1 MKRKRFSL
9 LVLVAL
15 LALTNLNNTF
25 GQSVGDYGSTAAS
38 GTAGTMNWFTG
49 TWYICNSAGTWAG
62 ATSTTTPPTQNNN
75 VWILSGD
82 SVTISFGTAG
92 TLAKCKNLEVAGKL
106 NQVGTQVENS
116 QIFGDL
122 HVASTGIFYGRQK
135 LIWGNWLATT
145 SNLTIDAGGK
155 FLLFDQ
161 FRLYG
166 SSTGSSIMT
175 NNGIFGQSTVVAGS
189 SATIY
194 MINASSASG
203 NADVRFTGTG
213 KTIFR
218 RLFADT
224 NAGSFNIT
232 VDQDMTFC
240 PASTDPGI
248 KLQNA
253 SGATS
258 TSTRTFTINAGKTVT
273 ISGGWFANNAAFTG
287 ADANNTYTINGTL
300 DASAASIYFGCTSNT
315 SYTTNS
321 QIINIGATGT
331 LKCGST
337 VYMNKPQAGQTLA
350 VNVEKGGTIT
360 YKGSAFQT
368 KPTASTYTVA
378 TAPSALLCA
387 TNSKLAFTNSS
398 ATTIAVNSA
407 LIADSLGLAAP
418 TTLTGAGNT
427 TVNNALTLGGVL
439 VNNAGNLALG
449 TNAGLNGSSTNY
461 IDLAAGGSFTRNGVL
476 PASTLIP
483 VGNGSYYT
491 PLTLANTTG
500 NPNITV
506 KVKTSLDN
514 AVEDATKIVNL
525 QWSILSSIPTTSD
538 IKFQFNGANKASAFD
553 AASTCDLGVYSNSW
567 AAVNLGTPVGTDPYS
582 IAVYSLTIP
591 TTENFYVIGNTGKV
605 ARMASTSS
613 TWTGSVNTDWATAG
627 NWSNGVPDN
636 TFDAIIP
643 ASLTSYPVLTGTQA
657 IKNLTVES
665 GASIT
670 NNGTLLMAGPSLTVN
685 GTLSGNGVY
694 QFNGSVA
701 QTINGVFAVNNLTVN
716 NTAGV
721 INNGTLIL
729 QTKLNLV
736 AGGLS
741 GTAPVYPTDMPVEF
755 TGSGTSSTGLF
766 LSPSAGT
773 VGTLTLNGTGT
784 LSLSNPVQIK
794 TLTLTAGTLD
804 NSAKNLTVS
813 TSLNRT
819 AGVLLASPNYGGSIP
834 VTYNGTI
841 PTYSGSEL
849 TPASG
854 SINTLTISGSDVY
867 TVSNTFNTTG
877 NIHVVSG
884 TFKMGANVAVQN
896 VMVEAAAVFNSDNTA
911 TSAAR
916 HTLTIG
922 NGAAGNDAIL
932 TVNGTMGNT
941 VKWTNDGIDI
951 EISGNAKTLTING
964 TGFIGISGMRPA
976 ADANTRE
983 QDVFIDNNLYLDR
996 DNGGA
1001 SNIEST
1007 LTLQNGTCTFARTLT
1022 IAAGDT
1028 VFFRGNGALHGA
1040 KNTSSSTDELINN
1053 YASTNV
1059 NQGNCTYYVYG
1070 MLDFVSAGY
1079 TASTALNL
1087 NTTSF
1092 TGNAQSV
1099 ILNVKAGGVVK
1110 LPGIVKMFTAL
1121 SGQTA
1126 DIVAEPNSTVIF
1138 GFNGTQYNV
1147 LTGTG
1152 KIPEFNFQNV
1162 VVNNAN
1168 GMNLTKPITI
1178 KGSLTLTAGNITG
1191 SAVVMNGTEAQ
1202 TIVAN
1207 GNAIANLTINNAA
1220 GVTGAPVVTNTLSL
1234 TNGTIS
1240 DFSNLANATVVFN
1253 GSVAQTIGEGLSSV
1267 KNLTINN
1274 TAGVSLGSA
1283 PTVSGVLAIQS
1294 GKLSLGN
1301 YNLTI
1306 GTSGSISLASSDNY
1320 VVTDGAG
1327 LLVMNAPVS
1336 TSTVFP
1342 IGTSA
1347 TFNPVTLNPAS
1358 TSTFYVGVKNAIAPA
1373 LPLADATILPL
1384 KSVNRTWS
1392 ISTSTPSATTL
1403 TFGYNGGTDANA
1415 EFDNS
1420 GTEVALLQNDGS
1432 NWKYV
1437 GFGAVVPGIGITTAK
1452 TATVEGIGSFAA
1464 FTLANPG
1471 PGAIYNN
1478 TSGNTFSDVFRST
1491 GNGNWNSAT
1500 LWELKNA
1507 DSDTWAATVLSPTA
1521 TSTVTIQSGDTV
1533 MINTQAGVGN
1543 LTIESAAVLKS
1554 TVSAYTSTPIVLALG
1569 KASSVIRNNG
1579 LFGCPINSPAGTSGD
1594 GITLAMGAN
1603 CVSFLLTGTGESG
1616 IGNMYALAS
1625 SNNLSAVID
1634 QNTQFRYSTAG
1645 SKRTALTLLDPNG
1658 AAFTGSRYLLASAG
1672 KSISF
1677 LNSNSCLHGT
1687 TFSTEGSYA
1696 EQQGNI
1702 TYNFQGGL
1710 DLKGGNVYI
1719 TSSKNVLDSAQVIK
1733 LNVGKNANL
1742 VVAGDFNFC
1751 KVQAKQAV
1759 YVYLEDSAFLDATMA
1774 SVYGTNVY
1782 GPSTNSTAGYGS
1794 NYVWVIT
1801 NGSAKYARNVGN
1813 YGSKAKYFNVAV
1825 APKNGDY
1832 AGLTGNPLWI
1842 TNNLTEEEVYTVNVN
1857 PSQPYPFTTFSADY
1871 ALNRTWMVKP
1881 TKMDPP
1887 CGSTVYYGF
1896 TGTPS
1901 TDGNASFSPTQAA
1914 ASGSA
1919 STYTT
1924 GGGPSI
1930 PAGASDILAFV
1941 GLADSWCNVAPASNI
1956 IPAVGTFGTPWQLNF
1971 FIGNYFEPYLFTL
1984 RNKVA
1989 PQICH

>member
-1 MKRKRFSL
+1 MKRKHFSL
-9 LVLVAL
+9 LAIIVFLVFL
-15 LALTNLNNTF
+15 HTTSVF
-25 GQSVGDYGSTAAS
+25 GQAVGDYGSTAAS
-38 GTAGTMNWFTG
+38 GTPGTMNWFTG
-49 TWYICNSAGTWAG
+49 TWYLCTSAGTWTG
-62 ATSTTTPPTQNNN
+62 ATTTTIPPTQTNN
-75 VWILSGD
+75 VWILTGD
-82 SVTISFGTAG
+82 SVTISSGTAG

-116 QIFGDL
+116 QIFGNL
-122 HVASTGIFYGRQK
+122 HVANGAVFYGRQK
-135 LIWGNWLATT
+135 LIWGNWLATPST
-145 SNLTIDAGGK
+145 LNIDAGGK

-161 FRLYG
+161 FRLFG
-166 SSTGSSIMT
+166 SATGSSIIT
-175 NNGIFGQSTVVAGS
+175 NNGIFGQATPVAGT

-194 MINASSASG
+194 VINASSASG

-232 VDQDMTFC
+232 VDQDITFC
-240 PASTDPGI
+240 PATADPGI

-253 SGATS
+253 SGANS
-258 TSTRTFTINAGKTVT
+258 TSTRSFTINAGKTVT
-273 ISGGWFANNAAFTG
+273 IFSGWFANNAAFTG

-315 SYTTNS
+315 GYTTNS

-350 VNVEKGGTIT
+350 VNVENGGTIT
-360 YKGSAFQT
+360 YKGTSFRT

-387 TNSKLAFTNSS
+387 TNSKLVFTNSS
-398 ATTIAVNSA
+398 ATTITVNSA
-407 LIADSLGLAAP
+407 LSADSLLLAAT
-418 TTLTGAGNT
+418 TTLIGAGST

-439 VNNAGNLALG
+439 INNAGSLTLG
-449 TNAGLNGSSTNY
+449 TNAALNGSASNY
-461 IDLAAGGSFTRNGVL
+461 IDLMAGGSFTRNGVMT
-476 PASTLIP
+476 ASTLFPI
-483 VGNGSYYT
+483 GNGASYT

-525 QWSILSSIPTTSD
+525 QWSMLSSATTTSD
-538 IKFQFNGANKASAFD
+538 VTFQFNGGNKASAFD
-553 AASTCDLGVYSNSW
+553 AASTCDLGVYSNAW
-567 AAVNLGTPVGTDPYS
+567 TAINLGTPVGSDPYS
-582 IAVYSLTIP
+582 IAAYSLTIP
-591 TTENFYVIGNTGKV
+591 ATENFYVVGNTGKV

-613 TWTGSVNTDWATAG
+613 TWTGTVSTDWAIAG
-627 NWSNGVPDN
+627 NWSNGIPDN

-643 ASLTSYPVLTGTQA
+643 ASMTNYPVLTGSQS

-670 NNGTLLMAGPSLTVN
+670 NNGTLSIAGSAINVN
-685 GTLSGNGVY
+685 GSLSGNGVY
-694 QFNGSVA
+694 QFTGSVA
-701 QTINGVFAVNNLTVN
+701 QTITGVFTVNQLTVN
-716 NTAGV
+716 NSAGV
-721 INNGTLIL
+721 INNGTLTVL
-729 QTKLNLV
+729 TKLNLL

-741 GTAPVYPTDMPVEF
+741 GTAPVYPTDMHIEF
-755 TGSGTSSTGLF
+755 TGSGTTSTGLF

-784 LSLSNPVQIK
+784 LSLSNPIQVK

-804 NSAKNLTVS
+804 NSAKNITVT
-813 TSLNRT
+813 TSLTRS
-819 AGVLLASPNYGGSIP
+819 AGVLLASPNYSGSIP
-834 VTYNGTI
+834 VNYVGTT
-841 PTYSGSEL
+841 PTYSGNEL
-849 TPASG
+849 SPTSG
-854 SINTLTISGSDVY
+854 SINVLTLSGSDVY
-867 TVSNTFNTTG
+867 TVSNTYNTTG

-884 TFKMGANVAVQN
+884 TLKMGANVAAQN
-896 VMVEAAAVFNSDNTA
+896 VLVEAGAVFNSDNTA

-922 NGAAGNDAIL
+922 NGSAGNDATL
-932 TVNGTMGNT
+932 TINGTFGNS
-941 VKWTNDGIDI
+941 VKWNNDGIDV
-951 EISGNAKTLTING
+951 EISGNAKTMTING
-964 TGFIGISGMRPA
+964 TGFIGISGLRPA
-976 ADANTRE
+976 IDANARE
-983 QDVFIDNNLYLDR
+983 LDVFIDQNLYLDR

-1028 VFFRGNGALHGA
+1028 VFFRGNGALHGM
-1040 KNTSSSTDELINN
+1040 KNANSSSDELVNN
-1053 YASTNV
+1053 YASSNV
-1059 NQGNCTYYVYG
+1059 NQGNCTYIVYG
-1070 MLDFVSAGY
+1070 VLDFVSAGY

-1087 NTTSF
+1087 NTSSF
-1092 TGNAQSV
+1092 TGNTQSV
-1099 ILNVKAGGVVK
+1099 VLNVKAGGMVK
-1110 LPGIVKMFTAL
+1110 LPGIVKMFTAQ

-1152 KIPEFNFQNV
+1152 KIPEFNLQNV
-1162 VVNNAN
+1162 VVNNTS
-1168 GMNLTKPITI
+1168 GMSLTKPMNV
-1178 KGSLTLTAGNITG
+1178 KGTLTLLAGNISG
-1191 SAVVMNGTEAQ
+1191 SAVVMNGTVAQ
-1202 TIVAN
+1202 TIAAN
-1207 GNAIANLTINNAA
+1207 GNAIANLTIDNAA
-1220 GVTGAPVVTNTLSL
+1220 GVTGAPVVTNTLAL
-1234 TNGTIS
+1234 TNGTLS

-1253 GSVAQTIGEGLSSV
+1253 GTTAQTIGEGLSSV

-1274 TAGVSLGSA
+1274 AAGVSLGSA
-1283 PTVSGVLAIQS
+1283 PTISGVLAIQS

-1301 YNLTI
+1301 HNLTI
-1306 GTSGSISLASSDNY
+1306 GTTGSISLASTDNY
-1320 VVTDGAG
+1320 VVTEGAG
-1327 LLVMNAPVS
+1327 LLVMNAPAS

-1342 IGTSA
+1342 VGTSA

-1358 TSTFYVGVKNAIAPA
+1358 SSIFYAGVKNSIAPA
-1373 LPLADATILPL
+1373 LPTSDATILPL
-1384 KSVNRTWS
+1384 KSVNRTWN

-1437 GFGAVVPGIGITTAK
+1437 GFGAVVPGIGISTAK

-1471 PGAIYNN
+1471 PGAIYTN

-1500 LWELKNA
+1500 LWELKSVDA
-1507 DSDTWAATVLSPTA
+1507 ETWVSTVLSPTA

-1533 MINTQAGVGN
+1533 SINTQAGVGN
-1543 LTIESAAVLKS
+1543 LTIESGAVLKS

-1579 LFGCPINSPAGTSGD
+1579 LFGCPIGSPVGTTGD
-1594 GITLAMGAN
+1594 GITLALGSN

-1616 IGNMYALAS
+1616 IGNLYALAS

-1634 QNTQFRYSTAG
+1634 QNTQFRYTTAG
-1645 SKRTALTLLDPNG
+1645 AKRTALTLVDPSG

-1672 KSISF
+1672 KSLSF
-1677 LNSNSCLHGT
+1677 LNANSCLHGT
-1687 TFSTEGSYA
+1687 AFSTAGSYT

-1702 TYNFQGGL
+1702 TYDFQGGL
-1710 DLKGGNVYI
+1710 DLKGGNVYL
-1719 TSSKNVLDSAQVIK
+1719 TSSTNVLDSAQVIK
-1733 LNVGKNANL
+1733 LNVGKKENFI
-1742 VVAGDFNFC
+1742 VAGDFNFC

-1759 YVYLEDSAFLDATMA
+1759 YVNLEDSAYLDATKA
-1774 SVYGTNVY
+1774 SVLGTNVY
-1782 GPSTNSTAGYGS
+1782 GPSTNTTSGYGS
-1794 NYVWVIT
+1794 NYVWIVT
-1801 NGSAKYARNVGN
+1801 NGSAKYSRNVGN

-1825 APKNGDY
+1825 APTNGNY
-1832 AGLTGNPLWI
+1832 VTMNGNPVFV
-1842 TNNLTEEEVYTVNVN
+1842 TNNIAEEEVYTVNVN
-1857 PSQPYPFTTFSADY
+1857 SGQPYSFTTFSADY

-1881 TKMDPP
+1881 TKFDLPW
-1887 CGSTVYYGF
+1887 GANVTFGF
-1896 TGTPS
+1896 TGTPA

-1930 PAGASDILAFV
+1930 PAGATDFLTYV
-1941 GLADSWCNVAPASNI
+1941 GLADSWTNVAPASNL
-1956 IPAVGTFGTPWQLNF
+1956 IPVTGTFGAPWQLNF
-1971 FIGNYFEPYLFTL
+1971 FIGNFFEPYLFTL

-1989 PQICH
+1989 PLICK